1 MPKTKNLQ
9 DLVLTKLRQERRVV
23 TVFTTN
29 GFQMRGRITAFD
41 QFTLVLEIR
50 DTQQIVYKHAISTI
64 APDPAVNLSEW
75 REEDLQ

>member
-1 MPKTKNLQ
+1 MPKAKNLQ

-75 REEDLQ
+75 REEELQ